1 MKYKLVVE
9 EVSEEAHSAIFAMM
23 AELEKRLSNDLTTC
37 AKYRDYK
44 REEGVKEAADKL
56 RQWHIAD
63 EVIGRYGNYKMVEED
78 SDE

>member
-9 EVSEEAHSAIFAMM
+9 EVTEEAHQAIFAMM

-37 AKYRDYK
+37 AKYGSYK
-44 REEGVKEAADKL
+44 RDENVKEAADKL

-63 EVIGRYGNYKMVEED
+63 EVVGRYGNYETVKED